1 MRSLVQ
7 WLDEEGFYAR
17 DVWDLSS
24 GKMVKNT
31 KLQLFPH
38 QREILQHVFTPD
50 ENGNFPYTDVVISC
64 PKKSGKTLLEA
75 CILGWAFEEAPEASE
90 IYAVA
95 NDLEQA
101 AARAFT
107 DLEYHTIKRFG
118 ISSGRNRITS
128 SNGTF
133 VQAIAQHYASASGS
147 RPFLSVFDE
156 LWAYLS
162 ERSRRM
168 WAEMTPPPSVENAL
182 RVTVTYA
189 GYENES
195 DQLLELYNLCFKE
208 EAGKYVNGE
217 DVPEL
222 AHIVDSYNRPV
233 CRRNGRTFVYWD
245 TVPRMPWQ
253 TQAYYDQQ
261 LQTLR
266 PADFLRMHK
275 NRWVSSTETFVP
287 IELYDR
293 CVNQT
298 LAPFTIDPTHPC
310 RNFPIALGVDIGLKH
325 DTMAL
330 VGTYYDFGR
339 KMCGVAFHKVF
350 IPPPGQLLDIEATAE
365 FYIKEIFKKFN
376 IFAVLY
382 DPYQFQRSSL
392 TLLRMGIPMVEYP
405 QTVSNMI
412 AATSAFY
419 ELLRS
424 RKLEI
429 YHDDELRDHVRY
441 ASVEIS
447 NRGARLVKG
456 KHAKYP
462 IDAAVALAMSCYWS
476 VKFGGVDM
484 SRPIRISNPF
494 SDADVIPS
502 VRAEE
507 MALPPEL
514 RSVSY
519 E

>member
-7 WLDEEGFYAR
+7 WLDEVGFYAR
-17 DVWDLSS
+17 DVWDIPS
-24 GKMVKNT
+24 GKMVKNE

-50 ENGNFPYTDVVISC
+50 ADGKMPYTEIVYSC
-64 PKKSGKTLLEA
+64 PKKSGKTLIEA
-75 CILGWAFEEAPEASE
+75 CILAWAFDEAPEGSE
-90 IYAVA
+90 IYVVA
-95 NDLEQA
+95 NDMEQA

-107 DLEYHTIKRFG
+107 DLEYHTIRAHG
-118 ISSGRNRITS
+118 IDAGRNRIT
-128 SNGTF
+128 NENDTF
-133 VQAIAQHYASASGS
+133 VTAIAQHYASASGS

-156 LWAYLS
+156 LWAYMA

-168 WAEMTPPPSVENAL
+168 WAEMTPPPSVENAM

-208 EAGKYVNGE
+208 EGGRYLNGE

-222 AHIVDSYNRPV
+222 KHIVDGYGRPV

-253 TQAYYDQQ
+253 TPEYYTQQ

-275 NRWVSSTETFVP
+275 NRWVSSSETFVP
-287 IELYDR
+287 IELYDK
-293 CVNQT
+293 CVNGS
-298 LAPFTIDPTHPC
+298 LSPFTITPDHPF
-310 RNFPIALGVDIGLKH
+310 RHFPIALGVDIGLKH

-330 VGTYYDFGR
+330 VGSYYDFSR
-339 KMCGVAFHKVF
+339 KVCGIAFHRVF
-350 IPPPGQLLDIEATAE
+350 IPPPGALLDIEATAE
-365 FYIKEIFKKFN
+365 TFIREVCKRFN
-376 IFAVLY
+376 VFAVLY
-382 DPYQFQRSSL
+382 DPYQFQRSAV
-392 TLLRMGIPMVEYP
+392 TLIKAGLPLIEYN
-405 QTVSNMI
+405 QSVSNMI

-424 RKLEI
+424 RKLEV
-429 YHDDELRDHVRY
+429 YQDDELRDHVRY

-447 NRGARLVKG
+447 TRGARLVKG

-462 IDAAVALAMSCYWS
+462 IDAAVAMAMSCYWS
-476 VKFGGVDM
+476 VKYGGVDA
-484 SRPIRISNPF
+484 SQPIRIMNPF
-494 SDADVIPS
+494 SDSEVIPS

-514 RSVSY
+514 RSYSY